1 MSRAARSVFVFGLY
15 LIGTAAV
22 LIMAPNVLLRVLRIV
37 PTTEPWI
44 RVLGVVIAVLGAY
57 YVVAARAELNPFF
70 RATVWG
76 RCLVL
81 LGFAS
86 LAALAWAPV
95 ALIGLGVIDSLGA
108 LWTWSALRSQR
119 IAA

>member
-15 LIGTAAV
+15 LIGTAAA
-22 LIMAPNVLLRVLRIV
+22 LILAPNVFLGLLRIA

-57 YVVAARAELNPFF
+57 DVVAARAELDPFF

-81 LGFAS
+81 VGFAG
-86 LAALAWAPV
+86 LAALALAPMTF
-95 ALIGLGVIDSLGA
+95 IGVGVIDSLGA
-108 LWTWSALRSQR
+108 LWTWSALGSQTNT
-119 IAA
+119 A